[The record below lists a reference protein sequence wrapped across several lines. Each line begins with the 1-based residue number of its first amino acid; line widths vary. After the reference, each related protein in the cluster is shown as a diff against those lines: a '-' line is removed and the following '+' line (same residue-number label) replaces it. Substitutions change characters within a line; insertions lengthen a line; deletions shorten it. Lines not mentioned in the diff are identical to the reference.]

1 MNCYWYSPKIKCF
14 LLGECKC
21 LINSTDQY
29 YELCLPLLAGWK
41 TKYGENSMSATK
53 ERRNES

>member
-1 MNCYWYSPKIKCF
+1 MKCYWYSPSIKCF

-29 YELCLPLLAGWK
+29 YESYLPLSADWK
-41 TKYGENSMSATK
+41 TKYGENSMSAIK
-53 ERRNES
+53 ERKNES